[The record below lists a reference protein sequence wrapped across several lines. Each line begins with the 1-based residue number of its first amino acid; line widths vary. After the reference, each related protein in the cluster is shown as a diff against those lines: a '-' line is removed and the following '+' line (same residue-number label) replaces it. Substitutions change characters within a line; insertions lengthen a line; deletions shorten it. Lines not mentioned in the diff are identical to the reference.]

1 MKDKATD
8 TKNKIK
14 DRFNQES
21 NSQSKSSE
29 SRNSGGNL
37 LEDDEYDAFFAPKF
51 NKFVKWYL
59 AEVNNQKSEKG
70 FVDSLQGLDK
80 NMNLTSSNI

>member
-37 LEDDEYDAFFAPKF
+37 LEDDEYDAYFAPKF
-51 NKFVKWYL
+51 DEFARWFLPKNNKRKP
-59 AEVNNQKSEKG
+59 NQKSERG
-70 FVDSLQGLDK
+70 LFDSLQGLDIK
-80 NMNLTSSNI
+80 

>member
-51 NKFVKWYL
+51 NEFAKWYL
-59 AEVNNQKSEKG
+59 AEVNNKKSEKG

>member
-51 NKFVKWYL
+51 NKFAKWYL

>member
-1 MKDKATD
+1 MKDKAAD

-14 DRFNQES
+14 DRFNQKS

-51 NKFVKWYL
+51 NQFVNWYL
-59 AEVNNQKSEKG
+59 AEINNQKSEKG
-70 FVDSLQGLDK
+70 VIDSFQGLDK
-80 NMNLTSSNI
+80 NMNLTSFNI